1 MEDDVQEDL
10 NLIQGDSQ
18 FSIFCV
24 KWPEKLEFHLV
35 Y

>member
-10 NLIQGDSQ
+10 NLIQVDSQ
-18 FSIFCV
+18 FSTFCV
-24 KWPEKLEFHLV
+24 KWPEKLEFCLV